1 MPVLGPSTAT
11 SDFGQNGVLAS
22 LLHEEA
28 FRPSAPRTMAE
39 TGLSQVF
46 IEGLICKYL
55 LSKGSDTGR
64 GLATNLT
71 LPFGMIEPVFTS
83 MRQRQLVVH
92 AGSAPL
98 SDYRYTLTDEGR
110 ARARDE
116 SKACA
121 YTGPAPVPVNE
132 YILSVEAQAIST
144 ESPRREDLER
154 ACKDISVEPEMLE
167 QLGPAINS
175 AKGLFLYGAPG
186 NGKTTLAKRI
196 TACFG
201 QSIWI
206 PQTIEVDGLHIKLFD
221 PTYHELE
228 EVAASGIMKNDDVDR
243 RWVRIRRPTV
253 VVGGELTLDSL
264 EVRHDPISNVSEAPL
279 QMKSNCGCL
288 LIDDFGRQRV
298 SPLDLLNRWIVPLES
313 QVDYL
318 ALANGKKIQ
327 LPFEQL
333 LILSTNLEPKAL
345 VDEAFLRRIPYKIE
359 VGDPNPQEFHKMF
372 QVAARAMGCH
382 YDKDVVDYLIDKHYK
397 LKKRPLRRCHPRDLM
412 LQIRNFCK
420 YRGQPLE
427 MRQEFFDRAVQ
438 TYFTVTGE

>member
-1 MPVLGPSTAT
+1 MPALGTAT
-11 SDFGQNGVLAS
+11 VDATQNGLLAS

-28 FRPSAPRTMAE
+28 FRPSAPRTLAE

-55 LSKGSDTGR
+55 LARGAETGR
-64 GLATNLT
+64 GMANSLA
-71 LPFGMIEPVFTS
+71 LPFGLLEPVYTS
-83 MRQRQLVVH
+83 MRQRQMVVH

-110 ARARDE
+110 SRARDE
-116 SKACA
+116 VKSCA

-144 ESPRREDLER
+144 ESPRRDDLER
-154 ACKDISVEPEMLE
+154 ACKDISVEPEMYE

-228 EVAASGIMKNDDVDR
+228 EIAVSGIMKNDDVDR

-264 EVRHDPISNVSEAPL
+264 EVRHDPVSNVSEAPL

-298 SPLDLLNRWIVPLES
+298 APADLLNRWIVPLES
-313 QVDYL
+313 QVDFL
-318 ALANGKKIQ
+318 ALSNGKKIQ
-327 LPFEQL
+327 MPFEQL
-333 LILSTNLEPKAL
+333 LILSTNLEPKQL

-359 VGDPNPQEFHKMF
+359 VGDPNAQEFHKMF
-372 QVAARAMGCH
+372 QVAARSMGCH
-382 YDKDVVDYLIDKHYK
+382 YDKDAVDYLVDKHYK
-397 LKKRPLRRCHPRDLM
+397 VKKRALRRCHPRDLM

-427 MRQEFFDRAVQ
+427 MRPEYFDRAVQ